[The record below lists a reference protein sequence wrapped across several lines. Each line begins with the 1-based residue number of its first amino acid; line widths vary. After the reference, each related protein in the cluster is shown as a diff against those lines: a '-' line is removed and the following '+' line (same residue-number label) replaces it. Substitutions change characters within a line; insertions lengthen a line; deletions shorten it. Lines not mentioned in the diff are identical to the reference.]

1 MCLYQYPIMIALSIL
16 LISPKLPS
24 ITSSVINATTTKAP
38 VTTIASTNIS
48 SLNQTKPQMPS
59 TRQLAQAAPYAIE
72 SNIKPGTRNIM
83 FRLNPNKDNAG
94 TFNTTSGGIDNDP
107 WAIVG
112 QNGTLI
118 GTRVNFNLKKL
129 LETLNNNNFTSE
141 VKFDD
146 SDGLFNITITNYSP
160 SEGARMENISS
171 LDESLLEELL
181 LDAKWQNLNDSSVLK
196 DNHKYESRN
205 GLRSKPTQVTEAIIT
220 PPPIRSA
227 IEVVAENYTS
237 KKIAEEANIFAIKL
251 LHQLN
256 IEKLGSRNLIQ
267 SPFSVYQGMT
277 LLLSSAM
284 GDTSKE
290 LDKVLLGSQSP
301 YENTKLTHDQDRTR
315 LLASLGDVIRQLYY
329 RATHHFQGQINETP
343 AYFNGGTQGQHL
355 IVANNLLFSPSAY
368 EISSEFKN
376 SINNYYNNTAVTK
389 IETGST
395 ESIQVV
401 NSWIR
406 RATNGIIPSV
416 LNKKNTFDEYNVMSL
431 LCTSWLA
438 QEWKDT
444 FYRVTSPLRS
454 NIRLKTQGRSRDSFS
469 SYVMRDETS
478 SLLEFVDDNKRS
490 HFVDYIKSK
499 PSKNIYHYHSVLN
512 GLTVDIVSVP
522 FRDSNHRLL
531 ALTPINGNTINS
543 TQLLSESILSQLS
556 SNSNQA
562 SQTESQQNIEPP
574 DSSLLSRL
582 IATFSNNP
590 RKTLKSFWNIISPDL
605 ITKKTMQNI
614 QLARQK
620 NFTVD
625 TIEAS
630 VIPLVQLSIPILRT
644 EADSSLNAALNHI
657 GIVNSF
663 DPDQANFI
671 GINGHPFNYY
681 KLHLS
686 NVVSKT
692 TFNLNER
699 GINYDKT
706 IKTLEALRIFHNSRP
721 KQQQQSVQAGKDL
734 ILEGADDDYIK
745 LDIIDEVKL
754 NKPFMYLICDIKTKL
769 ILYTGV
775 VRNPTHEGP

>member
-1 MCLYQYPIMIALSIL
+1 MIALSIV
-16 LISPKLPS
+16 LISLKLPAV
-24 ITSSVINATTTKAP
+24 TTSVINATITKAP
-38 VTTIASTNIS
+38 VTTIASTNVS
-48 SLNQTKPQMPS
+48 SLNQTKLQMPS
-59 TRQLAQAAPYAIE
+59 TRQLAQAAPYALE
-72 SNIKPGTRNIM
+72 SSVKSGTRNIM
-83 FRLNPNKDNAG
+83 FRLNPNRDNAG
-94 TFNTTSGGIDNDP
+94 TLNSVSGGIDNDP

-112 QNGTLI
+112 QNGTLV

-160 SEGARMENISS
+160 SEGAKRENISS

-181 LDAKWQNLNDSSVLK
+181 LDAKWQNLNGSSVLK
-196 DNHKYESRN
+196 DNHKYESSN
-205 GLRSKPTQVTEAIIT
+205 GLRSKPKQIIEAVIT

-267 SPFSVYQGMT
+267 FPFSVYQGMA

-315 LLASLGDVIRQLYY
+315 LLASLGDVIRQLHY
-329 RATHHFQGQINETP
+329 RATHHFQGPINETP
-343 AYFNGGTQGQHL
+343 SYLNGGTQGQHL
-355 IVANNLLFSPSAY
+355 IIANNLLFSPSAY
-368 EISSEFKN
+368 EISNEFKN

-406 RATNGIIPSV
+406 RATNGVIPSV
-416 LNKKNTFDEYNVMSL
+416 LSKKNTFDEYNVMSL

-469 SYVMRDETS
+469 SYVVRDENN

-499 PSKNIYHYHSVLN
+499 PTKNIHHYHSVLN
-512 GLTVDIVSVP
+512 GLVVDIVSVP
-522 FRDSNHRLL
+522 FSDSNHRLL

-543 TQLLSESILSQLS
+543 TQLLSESLLSQS
-556 SNSNQA
+556 SNSNNNQA
-562 SQTESQQNIEPP
+562 SQFESQQNNLSYIEPP
-574 DSSLLSRL
+574 DSSLLSKL
-582 IATFSNNP
+582 IATFSNSP

-620 NFTVD
+620 NFTID

-630 VIPLVQLSIPILRT
+630 VIPLVQLSIPILRA

-706 IKTLEALRIFHNSRP
+706 IRTLEALRIFHNSKP
-721 KQQQQSVQAGKDL
+721 KQQESVQAGKDL

-775 VRNPTHEGP
+775 VRNPTQEGP

>member
-1 MCLYQYPIMIALSIL
+1 ML
-16 LISPKLPS
+16 LTSLKPS
-24 ITSSVINATTTKAP
+24 ISTSSVINATTTKAP
-38 VTTIASTNIS
+38 VTIPATTNNSTS
-48 SLNQTKPQMPS
+48 NQTKPS
-59 TRQLAQAAPYAIE
+59 TRQLAQAAPYALE
-72 SNIKPGTRNIM
+72 SSIKPGTRNIM
-83 FRLNPNKDNAG
+83 FRLNPNKDN
-94 TFNTTSGGIDNDP
+94 IDGNQNNVSASVGSNDP

-129 LETLNNNNFTSE
+129 IETLNDNNFTSE

-146 SDGLFNITITNYSP
+146 SDGLFNITITNYSS
-160 SEGARMENISS
+160 SEGGSRRENISS

-181 LDAKWQNLNDSSVLK
+181 LDSKWQNLNGSSVVK
-196 DNHKYESRN
+196 DNHKYDSRN
-205 GLRSKPTQVTEAIIT
+205 GLRSKPASIIEAVIT

-251 LHQLN
+251 LHQLDV
-256 IEKLGSRNLIQ
+256 EKLGASNLIQ
-267 SPFSVYQGMT
+267 SPFSVYQGMA

-315 LLASLGDVIRQLYY
+315 LLASLGDVIRQLQYS
-329 RATHHFQGQINETP
+329 ATHHLQKQINETP
-343 AYFNGGTQGQHL
+343 AYLNGGTQEQHL
-355 IVANNLLFSPSAY
+355 IVANNLLFSSSAY
-368 EISSEFKN
+368 EISNEFKN

-389 IETGST
+389 IEVGST

-401 NSWIR
+401 NAWIR
-406 RATNGIIPSV
+406 RTTNGVIPSV

-431 LCTSWLA
+431 ICTSWLS
-438 QEWKDT
+438 QEWRDT

-469 SYVMRDETS
+469 SFSTRDESNT
-478 SLLEFVDDNKRS
+478 LLEFVDDNKKS
-490 HFVDYIKSK
+490 YFVDYIKSK
-499 PSKNIYHYHSVLN
+499 PTMNIHHYHSVLN
-512 GLTVDIVSVP
+512 GIILDIVSVP

-531 ALTPINGNTINS
+531 TLTPIASNSINS
-543 TQLLSESILSQLS
+543 TQILSESILSQL
-556 SNSNQA
+556 NNG
-562 SQTESQQNIEPP
+562 QTSLPLQNNPSKLEQP
-574 DSSLLSRL
+574 DTSLLSKL
-582 IATFSNNP
+582 IATFSNSP
-590 RKTLKSFWNIISPDL
+590 RKAMRSFWNIVSPDL
-605 ITKKTMQNI
+605 ITKKTIQNMQI
-614 QLARQK
+614 ARQR
-620 NFTVD
+620 NV
-625 TIEAS
+625 TIDSIETS
-630 VIPLVQLSIPILRT
+630 VIPLVQLSLPILRM

-686 NVVSKT
+686 NVISKT

-699 GINYDKT
+699 GINYDRT
-706 IKTLEALRIFHNSRP
+706 IKTLEALRINHNSRQ
-721 KQQQQSVQAGKDL
+721 KEHEQQSMQTGKGL
-734 ILEGADDDYIK
+734 IIEGIDDDYIK
-745 LDIIDEVKL
+745 LELIDEVKL

-769 ILYTGV
+769 VLYTGV
-775 VRNPTHEGP
+775 VRNPTQEGP